1 MFLLILLWGLHEKE
15 SEEPIT
21 IAFWMNM
28 ICIFLDVISIGVH
41 FPTSSGDEFYG
52 YTMETTLITFTVSFS
67 ASTSKRF
74 SAGMAIVNLL
84 LRPIS
89 SFFLYHILQDRGVQ
103 FKDPSEF
110 THEVDAFES
119 VSSPKSR
126 SPYQDIDKVGHPQ
139 ISQPI
144 PVAELDSDHH
154 WTEEMRVY

>member
-41 FPTSSGDEFYG
+41 FPTS
-52 YTMETTLITFTVSFS
+52 S

-154 WTEEMRVY
+154 